1 MYRQNEI
8 NERFYLGDQWHGA
21 GCGDDRPLVRQN
33 VIKRIADYK
42 MSVVG
47 ADPISVTFSAAG
59 VAQTEQSRTELE
71 RWRAGELSDTC
82 DPDVY
87 SSRVAEALSD
97 HFSDTAERL
106 KFEDLKQRVMLD
118 AYITGTGILY
128 TYWDD
133 RLDTGLYADDAR
145 TQPIRG
151 DLMSEI
157 LHVDH
162 VYLGDPSVER
172 LQDQPYLLIA
182 QRKQVEKLKK
192 TAKRYGGSGWQEIR
206 PDRNADR
213 DDPLPKATVLTRL
226 WKEWDEEGVCRVW
239 GMQVAGNTVVRSP
252 WCLGVSLYPLAVFR
266 WNTRNGCGYGES
278 EIQHLIPNQIA
289 INRMITAGVWS
300 TMMTGMPIMVVN
312 GDVVTQPITNDPGQ
326 IVPVYGSGEDVER
339 AIRYVD
345 PPAYSSQFHTG
356 ISNLISETLSQA
368 GVSSVMLGDVYPNNA
383 SAIIALQD
391 ASLKPLQLIRNRMF
405 GFCEEVARI
414 WAEFWIA
421 MYGRR
426 PLRLHHQNGSRYC
439 LFDGDSCS
447 SLLFSVKV
455 DVEESVTRSPE
466 TTLSLLHQLFESGVI
481 TAQQYISRLPDG
493 CIPRQRRLIREI
505 QEAGFHPS
513 DKETEEAV

>member
-1 MYRQNEI
+1 
-8 NERFYLGDQWHGA
+8 
-21 GCGDDRPLVRQN
+21 
-33 VIKRIADYK
+33 
-42 MSVVG
+42 
-47 ADPISVTFSAAG
+47 
-59 VAQTEQSRTELE
+59 
-71 RWRAGELSDTC
+71 
-82 DPDVY
+82 
-87 SSRVAEALSD
+87 
-97 HFSDTAERL
+97 
-106 KFEDLKQRVMLD
+106 
-118 AYITGTGILY
+118 
-128 TYWDD
+128 
-133 RLDTGLYADDAR
+133 
-145 TQPIRG
+145 
-151 DLMSEI
+151 
-157 LHVDH
+157 
-162 VYLGDPSVER
+162 
-172 LQDQPYLLIA
+172 
-182 QRKQVEKLKK
+182 
-192 TAKRYGGSGWQEIR
+192 
-206 PDRNADR
+206 
-213 DDPLPKATVLTRL
+213 
-226 WKEWDEEGVCRVW
+226 
-239 GMQVAGNTVVRSP
+239 
-252 WCLGVSLYPLAVFR
+252 
-266 WNTRNGCGYGES
+266 
-278 EIQHLIPNQIA
+278 
-289 INRMITAGVWS
+289 MITAGVWS